1 MSEFV
6 EEFLNNTSH
15 FQMNDARKVP
25 IICPDAKTLTK
36 FETYF
41 DKAFEIKKK
50 QFADQITFAKAE
62 EELEKIQKSLDVA
75 VYSLYD
81 IDPTIEYTVNQGTK
95 NEVKTV
101 KTDLFTNDIQLN
113 FE

>member
-25 IICPDAKTLTK
+25 IISPDAKILSK
-36 FETYF
+36 FEAYF

-50 QFADQITFAKAE
+50 QFAEQITLTKAE
-62 EELEKIQKSLDVA
+62 EELAKIQKLLDEA
-75 VYSLYD
+75 VYSLYN
-81 IDPTIEYTVNQGTK
+81 INPTIEYTVQQGTDH
-95 NEVKTV
+95 EVKTV
-101 KTDLFTNDIQLN
+101 KTDLFTNDIQSNLK
-113 FE
+113 